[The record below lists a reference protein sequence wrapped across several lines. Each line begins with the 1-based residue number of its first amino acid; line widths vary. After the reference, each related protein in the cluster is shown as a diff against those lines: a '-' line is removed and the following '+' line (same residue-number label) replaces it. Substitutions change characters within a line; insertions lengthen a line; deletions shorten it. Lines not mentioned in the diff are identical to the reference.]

1 MTSAELKY
9 LNAINELYDGTAG
22 IKLTSIATKM
32 NVTKV
37 SVYRAVERLEKHGYI
52 MRDEKNK
59 VVMTEYGYEQLGKYN
74 VLINWLSNHLQKY
87 CRVSVEIA
95 YNDAIGVICAF
106 SDETKQVMADLIER
120 DNEKINGS
128 CI

>member
-52 MRDEKNK
+52 MR
-59 VVMTEYGYEQLGKYN
+59 L
-74 VLINWLSNHLQKY
+74 
-87 CRVSVEIA
+87 
-95 YNDAIGVICAF
+95 
-106 SDETKQVMADLIER
+106 
-120 DNEKINGS
+120 
-128 CI
+128 